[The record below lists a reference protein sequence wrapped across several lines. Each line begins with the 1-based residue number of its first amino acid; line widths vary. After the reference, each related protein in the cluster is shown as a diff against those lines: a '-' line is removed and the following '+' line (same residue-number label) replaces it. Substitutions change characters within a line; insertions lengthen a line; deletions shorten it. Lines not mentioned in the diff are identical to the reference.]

1 MTTTGDQPYHEAR
14 EPWTDTRVQKLT
26 QLYRMGYS
34 ASQIAK
40 RLGGV
45 TRNAVIGKCGRLGL
59 VRSSGNKPAYQLQ
72 ARIDGRLT
80 NKLRRRGGP
89 KKQKPK
95 LAILPTAA
103 EAAVSHV
110 ALNLSLLDLG
120 PNMCRWPTSE
130 DRPHL
135 FCGVACEG
143 TYCSH
148 HAPLATVPT
157 FRKIRVPTDRGDR
170 SWRTFDLFEK
180 EAA

>member
-1 MTTTGDQPYHEAR
+1 MMDKPYHEAR
-14 EPWTDTRVQKLT
+14 EPWTDARIT
-26 QLYRMGYS
+26 QLKALYRQGYS
-34 ASQIAK
+34 ASQIAY

-45 TRNAVIGKCGRLGL
+45 TRNAVIGKIHRLGL
-59 VRSSGNKPAYQLQ
+59 ARLKTTNLSPVQMQS
-72 ARIDGRLT
+72 RIDARTL
-80 NKLRRRGGP
+80 NKVRRAKIP
-89 KKQKPK
+89 VKVKSKP
-95 LAILPTAA
+95 ILVSAA
-103 EAAVSHV
+103 EAAVSYI
-110 ALNLSLLDLG
+110 ALNISLLDLG

-143 TYCSH
+143 TYCAH
-148 HAPLATVPT
+148 HSPLATVPT